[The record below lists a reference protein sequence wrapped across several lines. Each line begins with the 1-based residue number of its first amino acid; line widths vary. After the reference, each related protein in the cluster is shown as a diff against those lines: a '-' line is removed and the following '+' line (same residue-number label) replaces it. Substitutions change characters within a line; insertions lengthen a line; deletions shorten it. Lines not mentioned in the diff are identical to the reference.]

1 MTIKFQV
8 VANARTTLDQLKS
21 VQQQIQ
27 NLPTEA
33 YNYFRSITPVDT
45 GNARNNTTLNGNVI
59 EGNYPYAQRLDQ
71 GWSKQARR
79 GMTRPTQEF
88 IKRRVRQ
95 ITGR

>member
-1 MTIKFQV
+1 MSVKFT
-8 VANARTTLDQLKS
+8 ARTTLDQLKS
-21 VQQQIQ
+21 VQQQVQ
-27 NLPTEA
+27 QLPTEA

-45 GNARNNTTLNGNVI
+45 GNARRNTSLNGTVI
-59 EGNYPYAQRLDQ
+59 EGNYPYAKRLDE

-79 GMTRPTQEF
+79 GMIKPTQEF